1 MLAVAWFAFI
11 IVGLVLYV
19 TLDGNDLG
27 IGILSM
33 TRRDPGERRELLEL
47 VAPVWDGAE
56 SWILLIAV
64 GLWGGFPAV
73 TGGLLPAVYLP
84 VIVMLWS
91 LIMRGVAIEMIS
103 TGDRRSP
110 RWEWAF
116 MGGSF
121 GAAFA
126 QGVIIGAVVQ
136 GIPLGPDSRFVGGS
150 WDFLSGYTV
159 LTGVAAVILYSLS
172 GAAMVK
178 MRSDDTVIRTIA
190 ARWGRWLV
198 PMVVAVVALTA
209 GLLPA
214 EGASNLTLGQPL
226 RVALIVG
233 ISVAAATML
242 LLAWWSFGRP
252 DHDTM
257 AFVGVSLA
265 EMAGVAGLVTLSYP
279 MILPPSLTI
288 AHAASPSSSLV
299 FLLGGVSLFIPIA
312 AAYNAYAFWVL
323 RPRRRSAA
331 AVSSVAPAPAPTPSP
346 VA

>member
-1 MLAVAWFAFI
+1 MLAAAWFAFI
-11 IVGLVLYV
+11 IFGLVMYV

-27 IGILSM
+27 IGILSL
-33 TRRDPGERRELLEL
+33 TRRKDADRRQLLEL
-47 VAPVWDGAE
+47 VTPVWDGAE

-91 LIMRGVAIEMIS
+91 LIMRGVSIEMIS
-103 TGDRRSP
+103 TGGARSP
-110 RWEWAF
+110 WWGRAF
-116 MGGSF
+116 VGGSF

-126 QGVIIGAVVQ
+126 QGMIIGALVQ
-136 GIPLGPDSRFVGGS
+136 GIPLGPDSHFAGGS
-150 WDFLSGYTV
+150 WDFFSGYTV
-159 LTGVAAVILYSLS
+159 LTGLVAVLLYSLS

-178 MRSDDTVIRTIA
+178 MRSDDPAVRTTA

-198 PMVVAVVALTA
+198 PMVAGMVALSA
-209 GLLPA
+209 VLLPT
-214 EGASNLTLGQPL
+214 EGASNLTLDQPL
-226 RVALIVG
+226 RVALMVG
-233 ISVAAATML
+233 VSVAAATLL

-252 DHDTM
+252 DHDYM

-265 EMAGVAGLVTLSYP
+265 EVAGIAGLIILSYP

-312 AAYNAYAFWVL
+312 VAYNAYAFWVL
-323 RPRRRSAA
+323 RPRRSATTRSLT
-331 AVSSVAPAPAPTPSP
+331 PTPGPAPTPSP
-346 VA
+346 VG